1 MFENWRLRKSRR
13 RKEND
18 EEELSSTCI
27 FTWIENIIENFNEGE
42 ASYSSWWIG
51 GHNFALKL
59 WLRHFIDELKT
70 CILKRCMYFGFTGKR
85 YIKPIEKMRSSN
97 CSFTSQY
104 QFPEYQILKNP
115 NHFRTRRLEQ
125 IVIKLTKV
133 SFFPINWDT
142 AKFGLETWVGRA
154 CAHLISH
161 NFFFNLRDLNSRLL
175 LYERLKLNPCR
186 HDKNLWG

>member
-1 MFENWRLRKSRR
+1 MVKTFHRR
-13 RKEND
+13 IKNV
-18 EEELSSTCI
+18 
-27 FTWIENIIENFNEGE
+27 
-42 ASYSSWWIG
+42 YS
-51 GHNFALKL
+51 K
-59 WLRHFIDELKT
+59 K
-70 CILKRCMYFGFTGKR
+70 CMYFGFTGKR
-85 YIKPIEKMRSSN
+85 YIMPIEKMRSSN

-161 NFFFNLRDLNSRLL
+161 EFYFQSSGFEFKTSTL
-175 LYERLKLNPCR
+175 
-186 HDKNLWG
+186 